1 MRYVLGST
9 AYRVV
14 KRAKQPT
21 LVVPMPQRAFQKD

>member
-14 KRAKQPT
+14 KHNQQPT
-21 LVVPMPQRAFQKD
+21 LVVPMPENAFR